1 MFLAAGTV
9 YSDGYLPDADETIGK
24 IFSFLENCDRIPLI
38 LYLQSMILRAG
49 GIYARRNGI

>member
-9 YSDGYLPDADETIGK
+9 YSDGYLPDSDETIGK